1 MIRDDL
7 ADAIRRELA
16 ALGVEPHEV
25 TLERPSRLEHGDWST
40 NAALVH
46 AKAAG
51 RNQELAQSLADNLE
65 AAPPEH
71 VERVEIAGPGFV
83 NVHLR
88 DTWLHEVLRDVVAAG
103 EDYGRRAIAEGTK
116 VNVEFVSGAP
126 PARSMRATATT
137 PPTATRS
144 PPLRALRLPGGA
156 RVLPQRQGTQMD
168 LYARSLA
175 ARKAGE
181 DVPEDRYR
189 R

>member
-25 TLERPSRLEHGDWST
+25 TLERLTASSTATGRPTPPWST
-40 NAALVH
+40 PRRPAETQG
-46 AKAAG
+46 AG
-51 RNQELAQSLADNLE
+51 AVARRQPRGRPAGTRG
-65 AAPPEH
+65 
-71 VERVEIAGPGFV
+71 RVEIAGPGFV

-103 EDYGRRAIAEGTK
+103 EDYGRRDRRGDEGQRGVRLGSPTGPLHAGHGHNAAYGDS
-116 VNVEFVSGAP
+116 VARLFERCGYRVE
-126 PARSMRATATT
+126 REYY
-137 PPTATRS
+137 
-144 PPLRALRLPGGA
+144 LND
-156 RVLPQRQGTQMD
+156 QGTQMD